1 MRALVTG
8 AASGIGR
15 AVAEALI
22 ARGIEVTAVD
32 LDEESMRQAFGSEAQ
47 LLCAD
52 LGDLEQRQT
61 VCEAGR
67 GCDYLVNA
75 AGIIRL
81 KPIAEITVDDWR
93 DVMRTN
99 AESTFFLCQQ
109 IGPTMPA
116 GSAIVNLSSSAAKL
130 STTTEA
136 AVYAASKT
144 AVLSLTRSFAYAL
157 AHIPV
162 RVNAVCPFVIDTPM
176 QEQVL
181 ERVALA
187 RGITAEVLMRE
198 RNATIPLGRSASP
211 QELAG
216 YIWFLLSSDAGYITG
231 SSLPVDGGFLAT

>member
-15 AVAEALI
+15 AVAENLI
-22 ARGIEVTAVD
+22 ARDIAVTAVD
-32 LDEESMRQAFGSEAQ
+32 LNEQGMRETFGNDAEI
-47 LLCAD
+47 LPAD
-52 LGDLEQRQT
+52 LGDLEQRQA
-61 VCEAGR
+61 VCEAAN

-75 AGIIRL
+75 AGIVRL
-81 KPIAEITVDDWR
+81 KPIADITVDDWR

-116 GSAIVNLSSSAAKL
+116 RSAIVNLSSSAAKL

-136 AVYAASKT
+136 AVYAASKA

-181 ERVALA
+181 AQVAPV
-187 RGITAEVLMRE
+187 RGMTVEELRQE
-198 RNATIPLGRSASP
+198 RNAASPLGRSASP
-211 QELAG
+211 KELAG
-216 YIWFLLSSDAGYITG
+216 YIWFLLSPDAGYITG
-231 SSLPVDGGFLAT
+231 QSLNYSGGAITW